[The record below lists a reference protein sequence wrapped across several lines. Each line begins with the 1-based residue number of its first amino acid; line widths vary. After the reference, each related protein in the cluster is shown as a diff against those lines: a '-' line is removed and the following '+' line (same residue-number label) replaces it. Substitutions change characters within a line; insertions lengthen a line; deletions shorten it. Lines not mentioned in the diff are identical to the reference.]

1 MLEAVQEMAINTTPV
16 PPEVWKRYV
25 DDSFCIIKRNTVNCF
40 HTTLNAIDQHIP
52 FTMKKIITRSLF
64 GPYGYSLSLW
74 MYIENPPILIDIW
87 LPSPTMK
94 NDSRSVQLTLYYI
107 VQLNCRAQNKEK
119 RLNLIMSP
127 MLFVL
132 AVTPKMSSPTF

>member
-94 NDSRSVQLTLYYI
+94 NDSRSVQLTLFCI
-107 VQLNCRAQNKEK
+107 VQLNSKTRNKEK
-119 RLNLIMSP
+119 RLNSIMSL
-127 MLFVL
+127 MLYEL
-132 AVTPKMSSPTF
+132 TIILKISSQIF